1 MNQSIFFAGLLM
13 LSALSGMACDL
24 CAIYSATDAR
34 EGSSGG
40 FHFTIAEQFIPFGT
54 PRLEGEKVSSSS
66 GDFLDN
72 SITHLVPG
80 YNFSERFGVSLN
92 LPVIYRSFQRSD
104 LRYSLTGPPVFEV
117 ERDSEFG
124 PGDVALIGRFTV
136 FDLREMK
143 RGFVVN
149 VLAGVKFPTGD
160 TDRIRDEIEQTTI
173 FDSLLP
179 PGTSH
184 DPLGHSVSG
193 VHQHELSPG
202 SGSFDGIFG
211 LTLNSRWD
219 RWFFNAQAQYYLR
232 TEGEGFEFGDELLV
246 SGGLGAYLITHPRYT
261 LSFQGV
267 AVYETMARDR
277 VLGRK
282 SDRTGLTAWYLGP
295 QLGFTWGDRL
305 SIQAGADLPLR
316 VSNNGFQNVPD
327 YRFHGGFTLRF

>member
-1 MNQSIFFAGLLM
+1 MNRRLFFIGLL
-13 LSALSGMACDL
+13 LLPALSGLACDL

-34 EGSSGG
+34 EGSRGG
-40 FHFTIAEQFIPFGT
+40 FHFTVAEQFIPFGT
-54 PRLEGEKVSSSS
+54 PQLEGEEVSAAS
-66 GDFLDN
+66 GDFVDS

-92 LPVIYRSFQRSD
+92 LPVVYRSFQRSD
-104 LRYSLTGPPVFEV
+104 FRYSLTGPPVFEV

-136 FDLREMK
+136 LDLREMK
-143 RGFVVN
+143 RAFVVN

-160 TDRIRDEIEQTTI
+160 TDRIRDEVEQTVI

-179 PGTSH
+179 PGPPH

-193 VHQHELSPG
+193 VHQHDLSPG

-219 RWFFNAQAQYYLR
+219 RWFFNAQAQYYVR
-232 TEGEGFEFGDELLV
+232 TEGEDFEFGDELLV
-246 SGGLGAYLITHPRYT
+246 SGGPGAYILLDNNYT
-261 LSFQGV
+261 FSLQAS
-267 AVYETMARDR
+267 AAYETMARDR

-282 SDRTGLTAWYLGP
+282 SDRTGMTAWYLGP
-295 QLGFTWGDRL
+295 QLGFTWGNRF
-305 SIQAGADLPLR
+305 SAQAGADLPL
-316 VSNNGFQNVPD
+316 VISNNGFQNVPD
-327 YRFHGGFTLRF
+327 YRVHGGFTVRF